1 MHSGGLGLRTGFI
14 GKGRTGSAVM
24 PCVLLVCPVA
34 YSRIASAEGNV
45 DVSSEAKEKAEREK
59 RQLAK
64 LRKEFRYQ
72 AALWVLGAK
81 KGVP

>member
-1 MHSGGLGLRTGFI
+1 MRVASP
-14 GKGRTGSAVM
+14 
-24 PCVLLVCPVA
+24 PCRVFTDSL
-34 YSRIASAEGNV
+34 AEGNV

-72 AALWVLGAK
+72 AALWF
-81 KGVP
+81 